1 MGINDLL
8 EEKVWFLVTEIKLVD
23 RHLVCIIV
31 DITTNI
37 ILNFCI
43 KTQNS
48 EQKEKLQFT
57 SKEILDFYKET
68 IKKFQKPTEIRYD
81 TKLSIFSENIRNL
94 TFFSKAI
101 RVWALKNSIELSSD
115 SSLMSKS
122 INYLIQIYLI
132 RQIIFKNKNTSIYKA
147 FKKTWP
153 DNFQGCIEPKLKQF
167 RFRKMFFES
176 IYFNE
181 NINLETFLKL
191 IINQYNIDCKLKS
204 LDEQFSN
211 EQLELYFRDI

>member
-1 MGINDLL
+1 VGINDLL

-101 RVWALKNSIELSSD
+101 RV
-115 SSLMSKS
+115 
-122 INYLIQIYLI
+122 
-132 RQIIFKNKNTSIYKA
+132 
-147 FKKTWP
+147 
-153 DNFQGCIEPKLKQF
+153 
-167 RFRKMFFES
+167 
-176 IYFNE
+176 
-181 NINLETFLKL
+181 
-191 IINQYNIDCKLKS
+191 
-204 LDEQFSN
+204 
-211 EQLELYFRDI
+211 